1 MRREPVVKNAITWVG
16 LDAHKKFIQIA
27 MRLPGTEDLVE
38 WRIPNTAKDVQKLGR
53 KLLKRAPG
61 PIKSAYEAG
70 PCGFVLQRQLE
81 AMGERIACD
90 VIAPSLIPRKPGERV
105 KTDRRDAR
113 KLCELLQA
121 GLLTEVHAPTE
132 AQETVRDL
140 CRCREAAK
148 TDLHR
153 AHHRLGK
160 LLLRRGYRYTQG
172 RAWTQRHRVWLR
184 SLKFDDP
191 VEQFVFDDY
200 LLAIEQLE
208 ARIQNIEVRMQE
220 VADQDPYRE
229 PVAAL
234 CCFRGIALVTALTIV
249 AELHDIR
256 RFDHP
261 RQLMSFLGLTPS
273 EHSSSGVAK
282 RGSITKAGNSR
293 VRRLLIESS
302 WHYRH
307 RPAVGAKLAK
317 RREGQPT
324 KVIAIAD
331 RAQQRLH
338 RRYWRLTE
346 GSKKPAN
353 KAVVAVA
360 RELAGFVWAALRE
373 LDEGKAA

>member
-1 MRREPVVKNAITWVG
+1 MNDAITWVG
-16 LDAHKKFIQIA
+16 LDAHKKFIQVA
-27 MRLPGTEDLVE
+27 MRLPGTQDLLE
-38 WRIPNTAKDVQKLGR
+38 WRVPNTPKDVQRLAR
-53 KLLKRAPG
+53 KLVKKAPG
-61 PIKSAYEAG
+61 AIECCYEAG

-81 AMGERIACD
+81 GADDRMSCV
-90 VIAPSLIPRKPGERV
+90 VIAPALIPRKPGERV

-113 KLCELLQA
+113 KLCELHQA
-121 GLLTEVHAPTE
+121 GLLTEVHPPTE
-132 AQETVRDL
+132 EQESVRDL

-160 LLLRRGYRYTQG
+160 LLLRRGYHYTQG
-172 RAWTQRHRVWLR
+172 RAWTQRHRAWLR

-208 ARIQNIEVRMQE
+208 ARIQSIEVRMQV

-234 CCFRGIALVTALTIV
+234 CCFRGIALVTALSIV

-273 EHSSSGVAK
+273 EHSSGGVAK

-324 KVIAIAD
+324 SVIAIAD

-360 RELAGFVWAALRE
+360 RELAGFVWAVLRDI
-373 LDEGKAA
+373 DETKAA

>member
-1 MRREPVVKNAITWVG
+1 MCRRRESSYVG
-16 LDAHKKFIQIA
+16 LVWHIRRGEGSFTRAQGCCWLDHMERPAPRRRFPDLADAGH
-27 MRLPGTEDLVE
+27 
-38 WRIPNTAKDVQKLGR
+38 PNTPKDVQKLGR

-61 PIKSAYEAG
+61 PIESAHEAG

-81 AMGERIACD
+81 AMDERIACA

-160 LLLRRGYRYTQG
+160 LLLRRGYRSTQG

-208 ARIQNIEVRMQE
+208 ARIQNIELRMQE
-220 VADQDPYRE
+220 VSRRWAK
-229 PVAAL
+229 V
-234 CCFRGIALVTALTIV
+234 ALTSAHPTCHCPAAAAPHTV
-249 AELHDIR
+249 QGTGLIR
-256 RFDHP
+256 
-261 RQLMSFLGLTPS
+261 TPGRAFFIS
-273 EHSSSGVAK
+273 YGKSM
-282 RGSITKAGNSR
+282 
-293 VRRLLIESS
+293 RR
-302 WHYRH
+302 
-307 RPAVGAKLAK
+307 
-317 RREGQPT
+317 
-324 KVIAIAD
+324 
-331 RAQQRLH
+331 
-338 RRYWRLTE
+338 
-346 GSKKPAN
+346 
-353 KAVVAVA
+353 
-360 RELAGFVWAALRE
+360 
-373 LDEGKAA
+373 